1 MSLLPFSHMPTI
13 VVSFMQRSGRG
24 RSGESTPHLFRAGDV
39 LAVALLISAVVA
51 VVNPPVASADS
62 SAASNP
68 GKTDAPPAESSAP
81 AVKGVGPSR
90 QTSFVPG
97 PPGAKEPPAADTST
111 TQAPAWQPS
120 KDQEAQL
127 KQRVE
132 ERWAAVIKRDFKT
145 AYEYETP
152 EFKKGHSAEQY
163 AGQFG
168 SAIEWRLATV
178 KSIGYDR
185 PDEADVVI
193 AIDYSFNLPGG
204 DQPARTTGNVH
215 ETWLFAD
222 GQWWRRDIEQPLG
235 GGEQTEAS
243 PK

>member
-1 MSLLPFSHMPTI
+1 MSRLPFSHMLTA

-24 RSGESTPHLFRAGDV
+24 LSGESTPHLFRAGGV

-97 PPGAKEPPAADTST
+97 PPGAKEPPADMSAM
-111 TQAPAWQPS
+111 QAPAWQPS

-132 ERWAAVIKRDFKT
+132 ERWGAVIKRDFKT

-152 EFKKGHSAEQY
+152 EFKKAHTAQQY

-168 SAIEWRLATV
+168 SAIDWHLATV

-193 AIDYSFNLPGG
+193 AIDYSFDLPGG
-204 DQPARTTGNVH
+204 DQPARTTGDLH

-222 GQWWRRDIEQPLG
+222 GQWWRRGIEQPLG